1 MDGDSIESKDGAY
14 LISPHAVSIMEVIK
28 LKVSIF
34 IILLLFTSNC
44 FALEESDVSCVAKYE
59 QYAYQ
64 EFNPKISGERSL
76 ESFTKGI
83 EGIVN
88 SARMTRI
95 YGLALRRDT
104 FTRGELIFSINIKGD
119 GTVIGLDNLYTPID
133 NCEFI
138 KNILIFYSKVKYES
152 ISNLNDL
159 SVFVHR
165 IVFGGKN
172 L

>member
-1 MDGDSIESKDGAY
+1 MKA
-14 LISPHAVSIMEVIK
+14 
-28 LKVSIF
+28 SIF
-34 IILLLFTSNC
+34 IILLLFTSTSV
-44 FALEESDVSCVAKYE
+44 ALEESDVSCVTKYE
-59 QYAYQ
+59 KYSYDKL
-64 EFNPKISGERSL
+64 NPKISGERSL

-83 EGIVN
+83 EGVIN
-88 SARMTRI
+88 SAEITRI

-119 GTVIGLDNLYTPID
+119 GTVVGLDNLYTPID

-138 KNILIFYSKVKYES
+138 KNILIFYSKIKYES
-152 ISNLNDL
+152 INNSDDL

-165 IVFGGKN
+165 VVFGGKN